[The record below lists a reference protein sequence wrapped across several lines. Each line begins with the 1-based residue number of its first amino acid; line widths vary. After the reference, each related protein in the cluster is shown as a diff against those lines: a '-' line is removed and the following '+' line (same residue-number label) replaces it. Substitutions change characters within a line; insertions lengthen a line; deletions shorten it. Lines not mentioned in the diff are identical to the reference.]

1 MGKIE
6 YGSVYKFLVSLGVIL
21 VFFPF
26 VALYL
31 LATGEVKPISQ
42 SEMCSISLYSFTM
55 LERKYFYTSVCHDI
69 LPYFGAVSFG
79 LGVVILVWGFLKW
92 LKIQSLED
100 SNLEMDNRKKLN
112 EIKQMTPTEKMAKAE
127 KKLMAQGMPQES
139 DDLASAEELGPGDDQ
154 ENAEQS
160 GESRE
165 DETRELTET
174 RAEPA
179 PDGNQGNAGQDDES
193 RQEGAREL
201 TETRAEPGP
210 GGDQENAEQSG
221 ESREDETRELTET
234 RAESERRVKNAD
246 FSCIEKD
253 SGIFRRN
260 KQLFNYLKIEDQSFD
275 YLKRQGKLY
284 LDEYSLK
291 RNVKIGA
298 YEYDAIAI
306 SKEDNVDLLFEVR
319 YWPSIPNLRNIK
331 FSIQHLKKSAEFYE
345 RHMKRNFRIKLI
357 VVTRKELVNDVNNRF
372 FSTIFGMLPGMIDLT
387 IIDERELQ

>member
-1 MGKIE
+1 M
-6 YGSVYKFLVSLGVIL
+6 
-21 VFFPF
+21 
-26 VALYL
+26 
-31 LATGEVKPISQ
+31 
-42 SEMCSISLYSFTM
+42 
-55 LERKYFYTSVCHDI
+55 
-69 LPYFGAVSFG
+69 
-79 LGVVILVWGFLKW
+79 
-92 LKIQSLED
+92 
-100 SNLEMDNRKKLN
+100 
-112 EIKQMTPTEKMAKAE
+112 
-127 KKLMAQGMPQES
+127 
-139 DDLASAEELGPGDDQ
+139 
-154 ENAEQS
+154 
-160 GESRE
+160 
-165 DETRELTET
+165 
-174 RAEPA
+174 
-179 PDGNQGNAGQDDES
+179 
-193 RQEGAREL
+193 
-201 TETRAEPGP
+201 
-210 GGDQENAEQSG
+210 
-221 ESREDETRELTET
+221 
-234 RAESERRVKNAD
+234 KNAD